1 MVIVAALATAG
12 GALAIS
18 NGTPDGDAHPY
29 VGLVRLYDEDGVSLG
44 RCSGALLSPTVFLTA
59 GHCASG
65 ASRADVY
72 FQSTDAALGDPAR
85 LGNAVRAPEFDGLVT
100 FPNTSDV
107 GVVVLDERVVLPGGY
122 AKLAPLGYL
131 DQYAKISKK
140 KAAISFTAVGY
151 GLQDSHPV
159 VVAAPDRYQATTLLV
174 SLVNHN
180 TDGWNLRTSNNAVTG
195 GTCPGDSGG
204 PFLVEGNTVVS
215 VNSFSMSG
223 HCSGA
228 DYSYRVDTEYAQDW
242 LAQFLEVRGASTPTA
257 PRPVSAAWRCSS
269 AR

>member
-1 MVIVAALATAG
+1 MAHAVKRRLLGLSVVVVAVLTTAG

-72 FQSTDAALGDPAR
+72 FQSTGAALGSAHVSGTPYAH
-85 LGNAVRAPEFDGLVT
+85 PKFDGLVT

-107 GVVVLDERVVLPGGY
+107 GVVVLDEAVELTGGY
-122 AKLAPLGYL
+122 AELAPVGYL
-131 DQYAKISKK
+131 DEYAKISRKK
-140 KAAISFTAVGY
+140 TAISFTAVGY

-174 SLVNHN
+174 SLVNAN
-180 TDGWNLRTSNNAVTG
+180 TDGWNLRTSNNSVTG

-228 DYSYRVDTEYAQDW
+228 DYSYRVDTAYAQSW
-242 LAQFLEVRGASTPTA
+242 LDLYLP
-257 PRPVSAAWRCSS
+257 
-269 AR
+269 